1 MGRDFQKSLAKEG
14 SLRNKNDEYITPT
27 SMVQQLIDIHYISK
41 FNSILEPC
49 CSTHRTIP
57 LTLQKNGFTNIT
69 ENIMTEDGIDFMDWD
84 CSNKFDTII
93 TNIPYGIK
101 NFVKFMTKMKQ
112 VSKDE
117 IICLFPM
124 NYLNGKERYRF
135 YQDKD
140 FPLSA
145 IYPFSRYSLLTEEV
159 QEKYKGGMALYGW
172 YVFKKG
178 HTGNCIMKQINNDP
192 YIITDKRGAYK
203 VEKSKV

>member
-57 LTLQKNGFTNIT
+57 LTLRKNGFTNIT

-84 CSNKFDTII
+84 CSKKYDTII

-112 VSKDE
+112 VAKDE

-145 IYPFSRYSLLTEEV
+145 IYPFSRYSLLTEDA

-178 HTGNCIMKQINNDP
+178 HTANCIMKQINNDP

>member
-1 MGRDFQKSLAKEG
+1 MVGLAKEA

-27 SMVQQLIDIHYISK
+27 SMVQQLLDTHYISK

-57 LTLQKNGFTNIT
+57 ITLQKNGFTNIT
-69 ENIMTEDGIDFMDWD
+69 ENIYGENGIDFMDWE
-84 CSNKFDTII
+84 CSKKYDTII

-112 VSKDE
+112 IAKEE
-117 IICLFPM
+117 IICLFPIT
-124 NYLNGKERYRF
+124 YLNGKERYRF

-140 FPLSA
+140 YPLSA
-145 IYPFSRYSLLTEEV
+145 IYPFTRFSLLTEEA
-159 QEKYKGGMALYGW
+159 QEKYKGGMTLYGW
-172 YVFKKG
+172 FVFKKG
-178 HTGNCIMKQINNDP
+178 YTGNCVMKQINNDP

-203 VEKSKV
+203 SKI

>member
-1 MGRDFQKSLAKEG
+1 MVGLAKEA

-27 SMVQQLIDIHYISK
+27 SMVQQLLDTHYISK

-57 LTLQKNGFTNIT
+57 ITLQKNGFTNIT
-69 ENIMTEDGIDFMDWD
+69 ENIYGENGIDFMDWD
-84 CSNKFDTII
+84 CSKKYDTII

-112 VSKDE
+112 IAKEE
-117 IICLFPM
+117 IICLFPIT
-124 NYLNGKERYRF
+124 YLNGKERYRF

-140 FPLSA
+140 YPLSA
-145 IYPFSRYSLLTEEV
+145 IYPFTRFSLLTEEA
-159 QEKYKGGMALYGW
+159 QEKYKGGMTLYGW
-172 YVFKKG
+172 FVFKKG
-178 HTGNCIMKQINNDP
+178 YTGNCVMKQINNDP

-203 VEKSKV
+203 SKI

>member
-1 MGRDFQKSLAKEG
+1 MAFRQGLAKEK

-27 SMVQQLIDIHYISK
+27 SMVQQLIDTHYISK
-41 FNSILEPC
+41 FNTILEPC
-49 CSTHRTIP
+49 CSTHKTIP
-57 LTLQKNGFTNIT
+57 NTLRKNGFTNIT
-69 ENIMTEDGIDFMDWD
+69 ENIMTEDGIDFMEWD
-84 CSNKFDTII
+84 CSKKFDTII

-101 NFVKFMTKMKQ
+101 NFVRFMTKMKQ
-112 VSKDE
+112 VAKEE

-145 IYPFSRYSLLTEEV
+145 IYPFSRYSLITEEA
-159 QEKYKGGMALYGW
+159 QDKYKGGMALYGW

-178 HTGNCIMKQINNDP
+178 YSGNCIMKQINNDP

-203 VEKSKV
+203 QYSCIL